1 MRKYLISATAVCAI
15 VAGTGTAFAD
25 EAAAQ
30 KWIDQEFQPST
41 LSKDEQLSEMQW
53 FIQAAEPFSGM
64 EINVLSE
71 GIPTHG
77 YESEVLTKA
86 FEEITGI
93 KVNHQI
99 LGEGEVVQAVQT

>member
-1 MRKYLISATAVCAI
+1 MRKYLRSAVAACAVIAM
-15 VAGTGTAFAD
+15 TGPVHAD

-30 KWIDQEFQPST
+30 RWIDNEFQPSS

-77 YESEVLTKA
+77 YEAEVLTKA

-93 KVNHQI
+93 
-99 LGEGEVVQAVQT
+99 